1 MPGEQP
7 KQRVFVIGQ
16 QFADAQKVEA
26 SRIAQ
31 GNSLPSP
38 IGPELRY
45 NFMAG
50 ECDLV
55 NPRRLPCDEKL
66 AEICGR
72 FAGSDAAA
80 RADLRHSASMED
92 LYALLTFARRSA
104 VFAMRGNAPRLVQ
117 DGIAAIAFVEV
128 DRVDFRDA
136 VVAIALLYSAAKR
149 IGADPDELVR
159 ASAALADARMSDLML
174 GFIKRPA
181 GSKSF
186 RSMGFMESEIEG
198 RVGLIPSEFAP
209 YNPTFPLDHIALEL
223 ARLVGSDQYKA
234 DFTLSSALPKTWL
247 SGIDDAL
254 LEKVLK
260 SVRGGAAVNGRLRP
274 EAFPEYQYQQLTL
287 FLIELP
293 DESAARTLD
302 TLACAKSN
310 RPNDFSLL
318 AVSHGRL
325 FCLTIARSYTAGAKS
340 FETSS
345 SLPRFGPGI
354 AGILKAFNRLDG
366 RDTSNSGTQ
375 TPP

>member
-136 VVAIALLYSAAKR
+136 VVAIALFYSAL
-149 IGADPDELVR
+149 I
-159 ASAALADARMSDLML
+159 RMNLYAPPPLSQMRGCPISCSDLSNVP
-174 GFIKRPA
+174 PA
-181 GSKSF
+181 P
-186 RSMGFMESEIEG
+186 
-198 RVGLIPSEFAP
+198 RVFAAWD
-209 YNPTFPLDHIALEL
+209 LWS
-223 ARLVGSDQYKA
+223 R
-234 DFTLSSALPKTWL
+234 
-247 SGIDDAL
+247 
-254 LEKVLK
+254 
-260 SVRGGAAVNGRLRP
+260 R
-274 EAFPEYQYQQLTL
+274 
-287 FLIELP
+287 
-293 DESAARTLD
+293 
-302 TLACAKSN
+302 
-310 RPNDFSLL
+310 
-318 AVSHGRL
+318 
-325 FCLTIARSYTAGAKS
+325 
-340 FETSS
+340 
-345 SLPRFGPGI
+345 
-354 AGILKAFNRLDG
+354 
-366 RDTSNSGTQ
+366 
-375 TPP
+375 